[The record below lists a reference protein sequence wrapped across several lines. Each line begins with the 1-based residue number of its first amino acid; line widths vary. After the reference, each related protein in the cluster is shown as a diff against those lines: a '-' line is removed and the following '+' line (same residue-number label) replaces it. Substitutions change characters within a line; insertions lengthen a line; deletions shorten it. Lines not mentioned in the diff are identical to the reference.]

1 MNFLELFCN
10 FVEDRYQFE
19 NDFFEELRALDKLDE
34 DIRESKLKN
43 KNDKPTS
50 KPDDQSE
57 SKTNTKRVRK
67 KETDNSLPLNKIGEP
82 TKKKRKKGFR

>member
-1 MNFLELFCN
+1 MLCN

-34 DIRESKLKN
+34 DIRESKRKN

-50 KPDDQSE
+50 KPEDQSE
-57 SKTNTKRVRK
+57 SKTNTKKVRK
-67 KETDNSLPLNKIGEP
+67 KETDNSLPMNKIREP
-82 TKKKRKKGFR
+82 TKKKRKKGFH

>member
-1 MNFLELFCN
+1 MFCN

-34 DIRESKLKN
+34 DLRESKRKK

-50 KPDDQSE
+50 KTDDQSE
-57 SKTNTKRVRK
+57 PSVKRIRK
-67 KETDNSLPLNKIGEP
+67 KEADKGEP